1 MEFSFNVEFANRYGI
16 DEAIMIK
23 SFQFWIRLNKA
34 NGNNFNDGKYW
45 TYNTNKSLALY
56 FSFWSEKQ
64 VRRIIESLVDK
75 GILIKGNYNK
85 IGYDRTIWYAFVNE
99 DLYLSDNFHLPDN
112 GFDQKGNTILPNGQM
127 DISKRANRFSR
138 KGEPIPVAN
147 QVLNTF
153 TNSDI
158 IENPSEFSHFAK
170 VTIDNWESTKVDTNQ
185 QSPKVNPFT
194 VVAKLQSEKERKIVA
209 PQKER
214 KAAAEPKADRQPSP
228 TYAAFCVFCQ
238 TFEAL
243 SGAAYPTD
251 HNGHYIMMPKDAG
264 QMKNLM
270 QYIDKID
277 KQGNSIEALKVFIQA
292 AWSLPDKWLKA
303 NFTIANLYSQASKIF
318 TAYQTSSPATK
329 DKAYNDRIQELLAER
344 MAKFQD

>member
-45 TYNTNKSLALY
+45 TYNTNKSLTLY

-75 GILIKGNYNK
+75 GILLKGNYNK
-85 IGYDRTIWYAFVNE
+85 IGYDRTIWYAFTDE

-112 GFDQKGNTILPNGQM
+112 GLDQKGNTILPNGQM
-127 DISKRANRFSR
+127 DIPKRANRFAQ

-147 QVLNTF
+147 QVLKTF
-153 TNSDI
+153 TNPVI
-158 IENPSEFSHFAK
+158 IENEFSHFEK
-170 VTIDNWESTKVDTNQ
+170 VVINDS
-185 QSPKVNPFT
+185 QSSKVNPFT
-194 VVAKLQSEKERKIVA
+194 LIANVEKEKTA
-209 PQKER
+209 GKKEKGDESKAER
-214 KAAAEPKADRQPSP
+214 KPNP
-228 TYAAFCVFCQ
+228 TYEAFTVFCQ
-238 TFEAL
+238 TFEEL

-251 HNGHYIMMPKDAG
+251 KNGHYIMSGKDAG
-264 QMKNLM
+264 GMVYLM
-270 QYIDKID
+270 RFIEQVDRS
-277 KQGNSIEALKVFIQA
+277 GNTTDALKVFLNA
-292 AWSLPDKWLKA
+292 AWKLNDKWIKA
-303 NFTIANLYSQASKIF
+303 NFTPSILHSQSSKIF
-318 TAYQTSSPATK
+318 TAYQTTSPAAK

>member
-75 GILIKGNYNK
+75 GVLIKGNYNK

-112 GFDQKGNTILPNGQM
+112 GFNQKGNTILPNGQM
-127 DISKRANRFSR
+127 DIPKRANRFAQ

-147 QVLNTF
+147 QVLKTF
-153 TNSDI
+153 TNPVS
-158 IENPSEFSHFAK
+158 IENEFSHFSK
-170 VTIDNWESTKVDTNQ
+170 VTINDSL
-185 QSPKVNPFT
+185 SSKVNPFT
-194 VVAKLQSEKERKIVA
+194 VVAKLQGEKEKESSAKEKEKKERK
-209 PQKER
+209 PN
-214 KAAAEPKADRQPSP
+214 P
-228 TYAAFCVFCQ
+228 TYEAFTVFCQ
-238 TFEAL
+238 TFEEL

-251 HNGHYIMMPKDAG
+251 KNGHYIMSGKDAG
-264 QMKNLM
+264 GMVYLM
-270 QYIDKID
+270 RFIEQVDRS
-277 KQGNSIEALKVFIQA
+277 GNTTDALKVFLNA
-292 AWSLPDKWLKA
+292 AWKLNDKWIKA
-303 NFTIANLYSQASKIF
+303 NFTPSILHSQSSKIF
-318 TAYQTSSPATK
+318 TAYQTTSPEAVEK
-329 DKAYNDRIQELLAER
+329 KRYDRIQELLAER

>member
-75 GILIKGNYNK
+75 GVLIKGNYNK

-112 GFDQKGNTILPNGQM
+112 GFNQKGNTILPNGQM
-127 DISKRANRFSR
+127 DIPKRANRFAQ

-147 QVLNTF
+147 QVLKTF
-153 TNSDI
+153 TNPVS
-158 IENPSEFSHFAK
+158 IENEFSHFSK
-170 VTIDNWESTKVDTNQ
+170 VTINDSL
-185 QSPKVNPFT
+185 SSKVNPFT
-194 VVAKLQSEKERKIVA
+194 VVAKLQGEKEKESSAKEKEKKERK
-209 PQKER
+209 PN
-214 KAAAEPKADRQPSP
+214 P
-228 TYAAFCVFCQ
+228 TYEAFTVFCQ
-238 TFEAL
+238 TFEEL

-251 HNGHYIMMPKDAG
+251 KNGHYIMSGKDAG
-264 QMKNLM
+264 GMVYLM
-270 QYIDKID
+270 RFIEQVDRS
-277 KQGNSIEALKVFIQA
+277 GNTTDALKVFLNA
-292 AWSLPDKWLKA
+292 AWKLNDKWIKA
-303 NFTIANLYSQASKIF
+303 NFTPSILHSQSSRIF
-318 TAYQTSSPATK
+318 TAYQTTSPEAVEK
-329 DKAYNDRIQELLAER
+329 KRYDRIQELLAER